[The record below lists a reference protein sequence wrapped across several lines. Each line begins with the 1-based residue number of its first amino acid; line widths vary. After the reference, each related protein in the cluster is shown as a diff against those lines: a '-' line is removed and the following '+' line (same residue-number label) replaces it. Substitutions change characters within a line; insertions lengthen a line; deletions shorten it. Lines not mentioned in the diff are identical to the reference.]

1 MGITNIGWDH
11 LANNVRSCRSSA
23 LDPTNGRLRNRADV
37 VFLINDIP
45 VALVEAKAANKP
57 DGIDRGWMVAA
68 VARRWA
74 LACVLQMGRA
84 ARSRGLSRPSST

>member
-1 MGITNIGWDH
+1 MGYHHIGWDH

-23 LDPTNGRLRNRADV
+23 LDPTNGRFRNRTDV

-57 DGIDRGWMVAA
+57 DGIDRGWVVAA

-74 LACVLQMGRA
+74 LACVLQMGEQHVA
-84 ARSRGLSRPSST
+84 EG

>member
-1 MGITNIGWDH
+1 MVGTIWPTH
-11 LANNVRSCRSSA
+11 VRSCRCSA
-23 LDPTNGRLRNRADV
+23 LDPTNGRFRNRTDV

-57 DGIDRGWMVAA
+57 DGIDRGWVVAA

-74 LACVLQMGRA
+74 LACVLQMGEQHVA
-84 ARSRGLSRPSST
+84 EG